1 MGENRSIDYYIIATI
16 SAFFMIGIAGTRPLI
31 SLMLA
36 NQLQIS
42 PWLIGVIVALYSFF
56 PLLYAIKM
64 GKWVDKVGSKKP
76 LMIGSFFGSIALV
89 IPYFFP
95 TIIGIGFSQLIAG
108 ITQTILAVA
117 AQSYAGHTKDPKK
130 REQNVAIFS
139 IGVSVGSLIG
149 PLIGGPFS
157 DHFGYS
163 RAFLYLGIIGLFSTF
178 STFFLKEQHDKLTK
192 QKQSINGNIF
202 ELLSIVNVRRAF
214 LVSSLILIGK
224 DIFVT
229 YFPLIASNNG
239 LSDTTIG
246 FIIALNAGAGILIRW
261 IMPAL
266 LERFGRNH
274 VILGSILISGLTF
287 LLIPFFNQL
296 IILYLLSLL
305 LGMGLGIG
313 QPLSITTT
321 ILSLPEDRV
330 GEGLGLRLT
339 SNRLTQVLGPILF
352 GAFANLLGFTSI
364 FLITGAFLI
373 LGSNKTK
380 VYLPEK

>member
-36 NQLQIS
+36 NQLNTS
-42 PWLIGVIVALYSFF
+42 PWVIGVIVALYSFF

-64 GKWVDKVGSKKP
+64 GKWVDKVGSKRP
-76 LMIGSFFGSIALV
+76 LMFSTFFGSIALV
-89 IPYFFP
+89 IPFYFP
-95 TIIGIGFSQLIAG
+95 TIVGIGFSQLIAG

-139 IGVSVGSLIG
+139 IGVSIGSLIG

-163 RAFLYLGIIGLFSTF
+163 HAFLYLGIVGLLSTI
-178 STFFLKEQHDKLTK
+178 STIFLKEKHEENGKK
-192 QKQSINGNIF
+192 KQSSTGNIF

-214 LVSSLILIGK
+214 LISSLILIGK

-229 YFPLIASNNG
+229 YFPLIATNNG
-239 LSDTTIG
+239 ISDTTIG
-246 FIIALNAGAGILIRW
+246 IIIALNAGAGILIRW
-261 IMPAL
+261 VMPAL
-266 LERFGRNH
+266 LDRYGRNH
-274 VILGSILISGLTF
+274 VILGSILISGVIF
-287 LLIPFFNQL
+287 LIIPFFDQL
-296 IILYLLSLL
+296 IVLYLLSLA

-373 LGSNKTK
+373 LGSNKTR
-380 VYLPEK
+380 VYVPEK